1 MLEEPDFAKQSF
13 IRMCDLFRKCKLLQ
27 ENEVDEIIHEYG
39 TFLRNTVAKD
49 PAFSKFDIHNEAHRL
64 DELYYAALSDKPHY
78 KNLWEKVIGKA
89 LVLSHG
95 QATVER
101 GFSQNKEVTEY
112 NQVTESLMARRSIK
126 DHINFVGGR
135 SKFLITD
142 GLLKNVRDANQKY
155 RLMLE
160 EQKKAKSSEGQKRKH
175 MQDEIDQIRKRRK
188 EMEELRITLDTEGK
202 KIILNCKTNDIIEMT
217 KAKGLLAKAQE
228 EEEKLRSL
236 DEELERKISV
246 FNNS

>member
-1 MLEEPDFAKQSF
+1 MNP
-13 IRMCDLFRKCKLLQ
+13 
-27 ENEVDEIIHEYG
+27 G
-39 TFLRNTVAKD
+39 
-49 PAFSKFDIHNEAHRL
+49 PAFYKFDIHNEAHRL
-64 DELYYAALSDKPHY
+64 DKLYYAALSDKPHY

-89 LVLSHG
+89 QVLYHG

-142 GLLKNVRDANQKY
+142 GLLKNVRDANKKY

-202 KIILNCKTNDIIEMT
+202 K
-217 KAKGLLAKAQE
+217 
-228 EEEKLRSL
+228 
-236 DEELERKISV
+236 
-246 FNNS
+246 